1 MDKIHLRIGSSVNND
16 MVIDS
21 EGVDGNHLELFCDLE
36 GNVFITDLNTKNGT
50 YINGEELNGYA
61 LLKQGDKVILG
72 HHYVFRWESFVRN
85 DTSKTDPKSESD
97 PSNDTSLHSEMN
109 PSGRQ
114 NSVQLGVA
122 NIELIIIYAAI
133 VIVLILMYILF

>member
-61 LLKQGDKVILG
+61 LLKQGDKVVLG

-85 DTSKTDPKSESD
+85 ESSEVASKLEID
-97 PSNDTSLHSEMN
+97 PSNEYSRKSNKEPLEQHKPVNLTVPN
-109 PSGRQ
+109 I
-114 NSVQLGVA
+114 QLVV
-122 NIELIIIYAAI
+122 IYASI
-133 VIVLILMYILF
+133 IIVLILMFILF